1 MKYYIGI
8 IDGTPGAFGV
18 RIPDCPGAFGAGKTL
33 EDTVADAIVGLA
45 AWAEGAVKDGEILP
59 APRDMAEI
67 KASGDDEP
75 DTAAGEVIVM
85 VPLLLD
91 AGRTV
96 KANVTFDAGLLEA
109 IDGEARRRGVTR
121 SAFLASA
128 AREKIEALR

>member
-8 IDGTPGAFGV
+8 LDGKPGAFGV
-18 RIPDCPGAFGAGKTL
+18 RIPDCPGAFGAGETV
-33 EDTVADAIVGLA
+33 EDAVANAIAGLA
-45 AWAEGAVKDGEILP
+45 AWAEATLKDRDALP
-59 APRDMAEI
+59 APRDIAEI
-67 KASGDDEP
+67 IASGDDAP
-75 DTAAGEVIVM
+75 DAGAGEVIVM

-109 IDGEARRRGVTR
+109 IDSEARRRGITR

-128 AREKIEALR
+128 AREKIAAHR

>member
-1 MKYYIGI
+1 MNYYIGI
-8 IDGTPGAFGV
+8 IDGKPGAFGV

-33 EDTVADAIVGLA
+33 EDAVANAIVGLA
-45 AWAEGAVKDGEILP
+45 AWAEGALKDGDILP
-59 APRDMAEI
+59 APRDILEI
-67 KASGDDEP
+67 VESGDDAP
-75 DTAAGEVIVM
+75 DVMAGEVIAM

-109 IDGEARRRGVTR
+109 IDSEAQRRGLTR

-128 AREKIEALR
+128 AREKITAHR

>member
-1 MKYYIGI
+1 VKYYIGI
-8 IDGTPGAFGV
+8 IDGKLGTFGV

-33 EDTVADAIVGLA
+33 EDAVANAILGLA
-45 AWAEGAVKDGEILP
+45 AWAEGALKDGDILP
-59 APRDMAEI
+59 APRDISEI
-67 KASGDDEP
+67 IASGDDKP
-75 DTAAGEVIVM
+75 DAMAGEVIAM

-109 IDGEARRRGVTR
+109 IDSEAQRRGLTR

-128 AREKIEALR
+128 AREKIEAHR